1 MIVYLSMIETEDDRS
16 RFEIIYHEYKRLMFY
31 VANRILQNEYD
42 SEDAVHQAFL
52 KIAEI
57 IEKID
62 DPKCPKTR
70 SLVVT
75 IVERKAIDQYRARKK
90 QSRLSLDEEYIN
102 VPVADELED
111 VPARLHF
118 AKAMALLPTR
128 YRELL
133 LLKYDCGYS
142 DQEIAQM
149 LSMSKENVKKTIQ
162 RAKAKLSAI
171 MDEMELNAV

>member
-52 KIAEI
+52 KIAER

-75 IVERKAIDQYRARKK
+75 IVERKAIDTYRARKK